1 MGLRTFLPG
10 AKTAPARLPEVGSPG
25 PAFPPCEG
33 EPRPRVIAFL
43 RHVGCPFAEATA
55 RDLRQAAE
63 AAPGVEW
70 VAVTH
75 SPPAVTLGWCAR
87 VGGCDGLR
95 LVEDEPRALYAAWG
109 LGRTGARHF
118 AGLRSLREVVRLASG
133 GIRNSRSDGTRWQ
146 TAGTFAMDAEGTVR
160 WRHVPRH
167 AGELPD
173 LQAAVRALDLRDSLT
188 A

>member
-1 MGLRTFLPG
+1 
-10 AKTAPARLPEVGSPG
+10 
-25 PAFPPCEG
+25 
-33 EPRPRVIAFL
+33 VIAFM

-55 RDLRQAAE
+55 RDLREAAE
-63 AAPGVEW
+63 RDPSIEW

-75 SPPAVTLGWCAR
+75 SSPAVTLRWCAR

-95 LVEDEPRALYAAWG
+95 LVEDESRALYAAWG

-118 AGLRSLREVVRLASG
+118 VGWRPLRQVLRLASG
-133 GIRNSRSDGTRWQ
+133 PGIRNSRSDGTRWQ
-146 TAGTFAMDAEGTVR
+146 TAGTFGLGADGTVR

-173 LQAAVRALDLRDSLT
+173 LDEAARAVNLRDSLT

>member
-1 MGLRTFLPG
+1 
-10 AKTAPARLPEVGSPG
+10 
-25 PAFPPCEG
+25 
-33 EPRPRVIAFL
+33 
-43 RHVGCPFAEATA
+43 
-55 RDLRQAAE
+55 
-63 AAPGVEW
+63 
-70 VAVTH
+70 VTH
-75 SPPAVTLGWCAR
+75 SPPAVTLSWCAR

-95 LVEDEPRALYAAWG
+95 LVEDESRAVYAAWG

-118 AGLRSLREVVRLASG
+118 AGWRSLRAVLRLATEG

-146 TAGTFAMDAEGTVR
+146 TAGTFALGADGTVR

-173 LQAAVRALDLRDSLT
+173 LGEAARAVNLHGPLT